1 MTDNLKDLEKK
12 IHEARYG
19 KTPSDEEALRIKKAQ
34 NSKMAMQAG
43 YEFVASVMLSA
54 VLGYFIDKWLGTAP
68 LFLISL
74 FLLGTCAGFLSIF
87 RVSKNLGVGVGYSQL
102 HQNEKDAKQSQKLN
116 NTHDTSDTES
126 E

>member
-12 IHEARYG
+12 IHEARHG
-19 KTPSDEEALRIKKAQ
+19 KEPSEKEAARIRQAQ

-74 FLLGTCAGFLSIF
+74 FFLGTGAGFMSIY
-87 RVSKNLGVGVGYSQL
+87 RVSKNLGSSVGYSEL
-102 HQNEKDAKQSQKLN
+102 HREEKDAKQSQKLN
-116 NTHDTSDTES
+116 NTHDK
-126 E
+126 